1 MRNENRGLLS
11 SSEIASFCEQISMIL
26 KAGIPVAEGISIMC
40 EDMQNSDGKRILE
53 AIKASTELGEP
64 LNLAIEQTE
73 KFPQYV
79 VDMIKIGEQ
88 AGRLDEVLD
97 SLCEYYEREE
107 SISKSV
113 KSAVTYPLLMIGMML
128 IVIGVLITQVLPVF
142 SQVYNQL
149 GSVTPLVQNVI
160 NLSGTV
166 IIYVAIIIAIV
177 VLAVLVMYI
186 MNKTTKGRAIISRFK
201 ATFFMT
207 KNISRNIASGRFA
220 SAMAITMSSGLDVDQ
235 SLNMA
240 SRLVDNAQ
248 ISEKI
253 SDCQKLTAEGA
264 SFSDALNQSQ
274 IFSGVYARMVAVGF
288 KTGSVD
294 TVMKKLAERYEEEVD
309 TKINKIIAIL
319 EPTLVAVLSI
329 IVGVILLSVMLPL
342 MGIMSSIG

>member
-1 MRNENRGLLS
+1 MKNEAGGLLTA
-11 SSEIASFCEQISMIL
+11 SEISSFCEQISMIL

-40 EDMQNSDGKRILE
+40 EDMKNSEGKKILE

-64 LNLAIEQTE
+64 LNIAIEKTQ

-97 SLCEYYEREE
+97 SLCDYYLREE

-113 KSAVTYPLLMIGMML
+113 KSAVTYPMLMIGMML

-149 GSVTPLVQNVI
+149 GSITPFVQNIISV
-160 NLSGTV
+160 SGTA
-166 IIYVAIIIAIV
+166 IIYVAAIIALIIV
-177 VLAVLVMYI
+177 ALLTMFI
-186 MNKTTKGRAIISRFK
+186 MNKTVKGRVIMTKFK
-201 ATFFMT
+201 GSFFMT
-207 KNISRNIASGRFA
+207 KNISRQIASGRFA

-235 SLNMA
+235 SLVMA
-240 SRLVDNAQ
+240 SRLVDNAG

-253 SDCQKLTAEGA
+253 EECQKLTNDGT
-264 SFSDALNQSQ
+264 SFSDALNQSG

-288 KTGSVD
+288 KTGSAD
-294 TVMKKLAERYEEEVD
+294 SVMKKLAERYEEEVD
-309 TKINKIIAIL
+309 EKIDKIIAIL
-319 EPTLVAVLSI
+319 EPTLVAILSI
-329 IVGVILLSVMLPL
+329 IVGIILLSVMLPL